1 MARFVMF
8 ASLGSVILFLLTL
21 VVPPSA
27 QAQANALATPI
38 PGSGHDYIHMAG
50 WPSLWVPSRLKAAPP
65 FVVFKGWVPR
75 TLRAKPVHSRTNFE
89 VPTLAKNARVGQPQL
104 WWSQE
109 HSNAGWASPPRS
121 SEYVSGWWPLA
132 AFLQRCG
139 FCIANTSPVKHHHPL
154 PTHLTS
160 AHPCSTIS
168 TRQ

>member
-50 WPSLWVPSRLKAAPP
+50 CPSLWVPSRLKAAPP

-75 TLRAKPVHSRTNFE
+75 TLRAKPVHSPTNFE
-89 VPTLAKNARVGQPQL
+89 VPTLAKNEEANPTPEQVGGAVVAAQQAFKNTFGQAAFQDATTMPTPTL
-104 WWSQE
+104 NSTHSLSQE
-109 HSNAGWASPPRS
+109 LD
-121 SEYVSGWWPLA
+121 ETV
-132 AFLQRCG
+132 QR
-139 FCIANTSPVKHHHPL
+139 VE
-154 PTHLTS
+154 
-160 AHPCSTIS
+160 
-168 TRQ
+168 Q

>member
-89 VPTLAKNARVGQPQL
+89 VPTLAKNARVDWIRAKARFELSMLLVRTKTAGQK
-104 WWSQE
+104 
-109 HSNAGWASPPRS
+109 G
-121 SEYVSGWWPLA
+121 
-132 AFLQRCG
+132 AF
-139 FCIANTSPVKHHHPL
+139 
-154 PTHLTS
+154 
-160 AHPCSTIS
+160 AHDDY
-168 TRQ
+168 RM

>member
-109 HSNAGWASPPRS
+109 HSNAGWASPPAARKSDQQYRS
-121 SEYVSGWWPLA
+121 EERRVGKECRSRW
-132 AFLQRCG
+132 
-139 FCIANTSPVKHHHPL
+139 SP
-154 PTHLTS
+154 
-160 AHPCSTIS
+160 
-168 TRQ
+168 